1 VRRLILPLL
10 ALAGLGHTPAL
21 LAQACSSAASGSWTV
36 AATWN
41 APCNVAGGPTAANAV
56 TINNGH
62 VITTP
67 AAAVAAG
74 SLDIAAGIAA
84 TSLTLGGNLT
94 VTNASGGTGNI
105 RIFGSSANVTRTL
118 SVNSRTLA
126 VTGSVTVNGGTAG
139 GGATNISQLS
149 VTTGI
154 VTIGGAL
161 NIAAGTIDTHVAR
174 VTLTSGRI
182 TVTGVT
188 TVTGGATA
196 LRDALLTIAGA
207 SVAGNG
213 YILNGGLTI
222 ASTIATSAAV
232 TMTGAAGGRITVV
245 GNVDNRDTLS
255 IAAGI
260 FSATSSAGTFTT
272 SNTSAVAGSKVSS
285 TTVTTGSLTI
295 AGNTFVTGGVV
306 NPSRA
311 TMSVTSTGTITIGT
325 IATPRSLTVTPGT
338 INSSIAT
345 VSVTGAGRI
354 DVPGA
359 TGNVTLTG
367 SNAAGVNRNSVLTV
381 SGIAGVGQGI
391 NIGGDLTVGTVG
403 AVVATTATVQTTGVA
418 AGANASRI
426 TVAGN
431 VINNNTIAIGSGV
444 FTANGATFSTSNA
457 SAVAGSHITSTSV
470 TSGTLAI
477 AGNATVAGG
486 VVNPSGATMSV
497 TTGVITVGGNLGI
510 TAGNILNSNA
520 TVSVT
525 TGRISVTGNATVT
538 GGTAAGRNALLQV
551 GGAPAV
557 AGNGLNVNGTLSTV
571 LNLGPVTTAAI
582 SITVATGVVNAN
594 GNFTNNGTFTN
605 GAVAGQ
611 LFLGGATS
619 TINGSFVRGTGT
631 VTMDG
636 SAAQALSGTA
646 IQTISGTSGFHNF
659 TINNAAGVTIGNN
672 VSVNNTTTFT
682 SGNVATGAS
691 TLIAIGNAGIGNCI
705 TPSVVRTSG
714 HVVGRLQKV
723 VPGGASSCTYEVGVG
738 SSYTPAIISFPVTT
752 SAGTLIVGTTAG
764 DHGSIGASQ
773 LDAAKSVNL
782 YWSVTNNTVGG
793 IGTGWQLN
801 FNFVTPNDYD
811 AAGDPAK
818 FTVQRFSAGWFNT
831 SVNSTCTPID
841 GAHLCNQ
848 INGQTAFGDFA
859 IGEANYTAGNAGWF
873 NVFESSTGAGAHL
886 GNIFTKIVGTGFSLD
901 VVAVNA
907 FRNGVKPNY
916 STNPITVELLNTS
929 DNSGALNAETDCRAS
944 WTLVPGQSFS
954 LSPVWALSR
963 ATVAIPAQANALRE
977 GRIRVTQGTLVACST
992 DNFSIRP
999 TGFTVGSSNATNNG
1013 TSGAPTF
1020 RAGGDN
1026 FNLTATAVAGYDGT
1040 PSVDNTAGMVIG
1052 TPNQGTV
1059 GGSFS
1064 AAPVGTGIASGST
1077 FTYSEVG
1084 NVGLA
1089 ANAVFDSGFTS
1100 VDTPGAD
1107 CNVGFSNVLVG
1118 GRYGCSIG
1126 SAAVAQTTGASGFGR
1141 FIPHNFNVT
1150 TNSPTFATGC
1160 GTFTYVGAPFSYGT
1174 APVMTV
1180 TARNAGNAATANYS
1194 SVTAGGAYMKLTNA
1208 SLTPGTQPARYARFD
1223 ALGGGLTP
1231 ALDTGALPATAGD
1244 PAIGSFVN
1252 GVGTLTFSSGGGLG
1266 FTRSTTTPNAPFN
1279 ADIALS
1285 LNVID
1290 TDSVAF
1296 AANPAAFGAATAG
1309 NGIAFSGG
1317 KDMRFGRLR
1326 LLNASGSANLDLTI
1340 PLETQYWTGAGFQT
1354 NTLDGCTSLSAVNLA
1369 FSAYSGGINA
1379 GNMNAANIS
1388 LGGAFAAGIGS
1399 LKLTKPTP
1407 APASPGSTTLTVD
1420 LAAETKTYL
1429 QGNWGTPNYT
1439 ANPASRAAFGTFGAQ
1454 PRQFIFFRE
1463 IY

>member
-1 VRRLILPLL
+1 MRRLILLLL
-10 ALAGLGHTPAL
+10 ALAATSHTSAL

-41 APCNVAGGPTAANAV
+41 APCNVIGGPTAANAV

-62 VITTP
+62 LITTP

-74 SLDIAAGIAA
+74 SLDIAAGATA

-94 VTNASGGTGNI
+94 VTNAMGGTGNI
-105 RIFGSSANVTRTL
+105 RIFGSTANVTRTL
-118 SVNSRTLA
+118 SVNSRTLT

-139 GGATNISQLS
+139 GGAANISQLS

-161 NIAAGTIDTHVAR
+161 NITAGTIDTHVAR

-182 TVTGVT
+182 TVTGAT

-222 ASTIATSAAV
+222 ASTIATSSAV
-232 TMTGAAGGRITVV
+232 TMTGAAGGRITVA
-245 GNVDNRDTLS
+245 GNVDNRDALS

-260 FSATSSAGTFTT
+260 FNATSAAGTFTT

-306 NPSRA
+306 NPS
-311 TMSVTSTGTITIGT
+311 
-325 IATPRSLTVTPGT
+325 
-338 INSSIAT
+338 
-345 VSVTGAGRI
+345 
-354 DVPGA
+354 
-359 TGNVTLTG
+359 
-367 SNAAGVNRNSVLTV
+367 
-381 SGIAGVGQGI
+381 
-391 NIGGDLTVGTVG
+391 
-403 AVVATTATVQTTGVA
+403 
-418 AGANASRI
+418 
-426 TVAGN
+426 
-431 VINNNTIAIGSGV
+431 
-444 FTANGATFSTSNA
+444 
-457 SAVAGSHITSTSV
+457 
-470 TSGTLAI
+470 
-477 AGNATVAGG
+477 
-486 VVNPSGATMSV
+486 GATMSV
-497 TTGVITVGGNLGI
+497 TTGVISIGTVGIPRNLSI
-510 TAGNILNSNA
+510 SAGSNTNTNA

-525 TGRISVTGNATVT
+525 TGRITVSGTATLT
-538 GGTAAGRNALLQV
+538 GGAAAGRNALLTSS
-551 GGAPAV
+551 GIPAV
-557 AGNGLNVNGTLSTV
+557 AGNGINVGSDLNIVTSAAGGVTTGTVSMTAAGVINVGGTVNNGGTVTIGTGAANVTGAASAYNNSSAVVVANTTISTGTLNLSGNTPTLNNAAGETMSISTTG
-571 LNLGPVTTAAI
+571 N
-582 SITVATGVVNAN
+582 ITVGNLATATGMLSNAGTLTLSAGGTVNAN
-594 GNFTNNGTFTN
+594 GSFTNSGTFTN
-605 GAVAGQ
+605 TAAGQ
-611 LFLGGATS
+611 LNLRGTTS
-619 TINGSFVRGTGT
+619 TINGTFNRGTGT
-631 VTMDG
+631 VSMLR
-636 SAAQALSGTA
+636 AAPLGVTQTLSGTA
-646 IQTISGTSGFHNF
+646 LTAAPAANGF
-659 TINNAAGVTIGNN
+659 NNLV
-672 VSVNNTTTFT
+672 VNNTTGFGVTLGST
-682 SGNVATGAS
+682 VAVKGTLTLTNGTVTTGANS
-691 TLIAIGNAGIGNCI
+691 LVTVPSCAA
-705 TPSVVRTSG
+705 PSVVRTSG
-714 HVVGRLQKV
+714 YVIGNLQKTI
-723 VPGGASSCTYEVGVG
+723 PAGASSCTFEVGTAAG
-738 SSYTPAIISFPVTT
+738 FIPIGTTFP
-752 SAGTLIVGTTAG
+752 AGTTTGNITASATGTEHPSHGVGPSGINTAR
-764 DHGSIGASQ
+764 
-773 LDAAKSVNL
+773 SVNR
-782 YWSVTNNTVGG
+782 YWTLASGPAPFITVPAAGFNA
-793 IGTGWQLN
+793 I
-801 FNFVTPNDYD
+801 FNFITPGDYD
-811 AAGDPAK
+811 AGADPAK
-818 FTVQRFSAGWFNT
+818 FTVQRFSGGAWA
-831 SVNSTCTPID
+831 SPAVNATCTPIA
-841 GAHLCNQ
+841 GPYLCNQ
-848 INGQTAFGDFA
+848 VNGLTVAAGFGDFA

-873 NVFESSTGAGAHL
+873 NVFETSTGAGAHL
-886 GNIFTKIVGTGFSLD
+886 GNIFTKIVGTGFNLD

-916 STNPITVELLNTS
+916 STNPITVELLNAS

-954 LSPVWALSR
+954 LSPVWASSR

-977 GRIRVTQGTLVACST
+977 GRIRVTQGALVGCST

-999 TGFTVGSSNATNNG
+999 TGFTVSSSNATNNG

-1052 TPNQGTV
+1052 TPNQGTI

-1089 ANAVFDSGFTS
+1089 ANAMFDSSFTS
-1100 VDTPGAD
+1100 VDAPGVD

-1141 FIPHNFNVT
+1141 FIPHNFNVA

-1180 TARNAGNAATANYS
+1180 TARNASNAATTNYS

-1340 PLETQYWTGAGFQT
+1340 PLETQYWTGAGFLT

-1407 APASPGSTTLTVD
+1407 APASPGSATLTVD

-1429 QGNWGTPNYT
+1429 QGNWGTPSYT

>member
-1 VRRLILPLL
+1 MRRLITVLVSL
-10 ALAGLGHTPAL
+10 AVVVGWCGGAAAAPKFARTSGNWSVNGNWSSVSCAAAG
-21 LAQACSSAASGSWTV
+21 
-36 AATWN
+36 ATT
-41 APCNVAGGPTAANAV
+41 APTAADAV
-56 TINNGH
+56 TICNG
-62 VITTP
+62 ITITVNP
-67 AAAVAAG
+67 GAVRAALSVAIEGGANTGGLAFGGAG
-74 SLDIAAGIAA
+74 SQLDVTNDVTINAPTSNGITKQIVVGARTLNVGGNFTINGGLAGGTAA
-84 TSLTLGGNLT
+84 TRTTQLT
-94 VTNASGGTGNI
+94 VTSGT
-105 RIFGSSANVTRTL
+105 
-118 SVNSRTLA
+118 
-126 VTGSVTVNGGTAG
+126 
-139 GGATNISQLS
+139 
-149 VTTGI
+149 
-154 VTIGGAL
+154 VTIGGDLVIAPGTATTYL
-161 NIAAGTIDTHVAR
+161 AHVQLSPAAGV
-174 VTLTSGRI
+174 GRI
-182 TVTGVT
+182 TVTGNAT
-188 TVTGGATA
+188 LTGGAAATGDARMRVVGFSNA
-196 LRDALLTIAGA
+196 LQGININGNLNVNSTIAGS
-207 SVAGNG
+207 SV
-213 YILNGGLTI
+213 
-222 ASTIATSAAV
+222 V
-232 TMTGAAGGRITVV
+232 DMTGSAGGRITVG
-245 GNVDNRDTLS
+245 GNVTNGDTLS

-260 FSATSSAGTFTT
+260 FNATSAAGTFTT
-272 SNTSAVAGSKVSS
+272 SNTSLGAGSKVSS
-285 TTVTTGSLTI
+285 TTVTSGSLTI
-295 AGNTFVTGGVV
+295 AGDAFVTGGVV
-306 NPSRA
+306 NPSGA
-311 TMSVTSTGTITIGT
+311 TMTVGTGTITIGT
-325 IATPRSLTVTPGT
+325 VATPRNLSITSGS
-338 INSSIAT
+338 INTSVAT
-345 VSVTGAGRI
+345 ASVTGAQGLL
-354 DVPGA
+354 DVKGD
-359 TGNVTLTG
+359 VTLTG
-367 SNAAGVNRNSVLTV
+367 GNAANLHALLTV
-381 SGIAGVGQGI
+381 SGIGAVGRGVL
-391 NIGGDLTVGTVG
+391 IGGNLLVTSG
-403 AVVATTATVQTTGVA
+403 AATRATVQMSGVT

-431 VINNNTIAIGSGV
+431 VTNRDRIFANTGI
-444 FTANGATFSTSNA
+444 FTANGAAFAT
-457 SAVAGSHITSTSV
+457 TSTIGNAITQV
-470 TSGTLAI
+470 TTGSLDI
-477 AGNATVAGG
+477 AGNATVNASATT
-486 VVNPSGATMSV
+486 NSTATM
-497 TTGVITVGGNLGI
+497 
-510 TAGNILNSNA
+510 
-520 TVSVT
+520 TVS
-525 TGRISVTGNATVT
+525 TGRISVVGDLTVT
-538 GGTAAGRNALLQV
+538 GGNNAALRNALLSV
-551 GGAPAV
+551 TGAPAV
-557 AGNGLNVNGTLSTV
+557 AGNGINVNGTLSTV
-571 LNLGPVTTAAI
+571 LSTGAVTSASI
-582 SITVATGVVNAN
+582 SITAANGVVNAN

-605 GAVAGQ
+605 NAVAGQ

-636 SAAQALSGTA
+636 TAPLGVTQTLSGTA
-646 IQTISGTSGFHNF
+646 LTQLPAANGF
-659 TINNAAGVTIGNN
+659 NNLV
-672 VSVNNTTTFT
+672 VNNTTGFGVTLGST
-682 SGNVATGAS
+682 VAVKGTLTLADGTVTTGANS
-691 TLIAIGNAGIGNCI
+691 LVTVPSCAA
-705 TPSVVRTSG
+705 PSVVRTNG
-714 HVVGRLQKV
+714 YVIGNLQKTI
-723 VPGGASSCTYEVGVG
+723 PAGASACAFEVGTAAG
-738 SSYTPAIISFPVTT
+738 YIPIGTTFP
-752 SAGTLIVGTTAG
+752 AGTTTGNITASATGTEHPSHGVGPSGINTAR
-764 DHGSIGASQ
+764 
-773 LDAAKSVNL
+773 SVNR
-782 YWSVTNNTVGG
+782 YWTLASGPAPFITVPAAGFNA
-793 IGTGWQLN
+793 I
-801 FNFVTPNDYD
+801 FNFITPGDYD
-811 AAGDPAK
+811 PGADPAK
-818 FTVQRFSAGWFNT
+818 FTVQRFSGGAWASPAVNATCAPIAG
-831 SVNSTCTPID
+831 PY
-841 GAHLCNQ
+841 LCNQ
-848 INGQTAFGDFA
+848 VNGLTVAAGFGDFA

-954 LSPVWALSR
+954 LSPVWASSR
-963 ATVAIPAQANALRE
+963 ATVAIPAQASALRE

-999 TGFTVGSSNATNNG
+999 TTFTVSSTNATNTG
-1013 TSGAPTF
+1013 TSGTPTF
-1020 RAGGDN
+1020 RAGSDN
-1026 FNLTATAVAGYDGT
+1026 FNLTATAVAGYNGT
-1040 PSVDNTAGMVIG
+1040 PSIDNNPGMVIG
-1052 TPNQGTV
+1052 TPNQGTI

-1089 ANAVFDSGFTS
+1089 ANAVFDSSFTS
-1100 VDTPGAD
+1100 VDAPGVD

-1180 TARNAGNAATANYS
+1180 TARNASNAATTNYS

-1420 LAAETKTYL
+1420 LAAETKIYL
-1429 QGNWGTPNYT
+1429 QGNWGTPSYT